1 MLCGSVMFNSFAIL
15 WTIARL
21 APLSMGFPRQEYWSG
36 LPFPSL
42 EDLPHP
48 GTEPVSLL
56 SPTLQE
62 DSLLLSHQEV
72 NSTLCVCLVAQSCP
86 TLWDPMDC
94 SSPRSSDYGILQAGI
109 LEWVAV
115 PFSSGSSQ
123 PRDRTQV
130 SHTGGG
136 FFIVWATREAQ
147 TVSYWILNIFYWYTC
162 AL

>member
-21 APLSMGFPRQEYWSG
+21 APLSMRFPRQEYWSG

-48 GTEPVSLL
+48 GAEPVSLL

-109 LEWVAV
+109 LEWIAIHL
-115 PFSSGSSQ
+115 PDPGME
-123 PRDRTQV
+123 PV
-130 SHTGGG
+130 SLLSPALTGGALTGG
-136 FFIVWATREAQ
+136 FFTTSATWEALSP
-147 TVSYWILNIFYWYTC
+147 SY
-162 AL
+162 